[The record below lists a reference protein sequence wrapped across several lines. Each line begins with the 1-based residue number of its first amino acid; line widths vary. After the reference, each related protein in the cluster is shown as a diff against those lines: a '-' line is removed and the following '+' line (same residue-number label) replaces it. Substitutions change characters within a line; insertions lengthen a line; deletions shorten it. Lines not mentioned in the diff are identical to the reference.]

1 MGDIVLYWNH
11 PELVDSDFNAWWMGE
26 VIFVKVSARDPKAP
40 LLFQIAVLDTGVV
53 RWWNADCVQKV
64 LRPLNVL

>member
-1 MGDIVLYWNH
+1 
-11 PELVDSDFNAWWMGE
+11 MGE

-64 LRPLNVL
+64 LRPLNML